1 MFSKLR
7 SRKLWI
13 AILTQALVVLIVAV
27 LDIPEE
33 QATIIVG
40 EIVGTAGAYLLG
52 QGIADKK

>member
-13 AILTQALVVLIVAV
+13 AILTQALVVVVVAV

-33 QATIIVG
+33 QATTIVTG
-40 EIVGTAGAYLLG
+40 IVGTAGAYLLG